1 MSKAKQKAYD
11 ELYTRLDTREGEKDL
26 YRLARQRDRDGKD
39 VQQVRVIKDR
49 DGRVLTSEE
58 SVQRRWKEYFEELM
72 NEENERE
79 KRVEGVNSV
88 EQKVD
93 KIRKD
98 KVRKA
103 LKRMKSGKAVGPDD
117 IPVEVWKWLEEAA
130 VEFLT
135 SLFNRVLENLEKA
148 YDRVPREELWY
159 CMRKSGVAEKYV
171 RVVQD
176 MYERSRTVVRC
187 AVGQTEEF
195 NVEVGLHHGS
205 ALCPFLFATV
215 MDQLSEEVRQ
225 ESPWTM
231 MFADDIVICSESREQ
246 VEEYLERW
254 RFALERR
261 GMKVSHSK
269 TEYICVNEREG
280 SGTVRLQGEEVKKVQ
295 EFKYLGSTVQSNG
308 ECGKEVKKRVQ
319 AGWNGWRKVSGV
331 LCDRKISARIKGKVY
346 RTVVRPAMLYGLE
359 TVSLRKRQES
369 ELEVAELKMLRFS
382 LGVARLDRIRNEY
395 IRGTA
400 HVGRLG
406 DKVKEARLRWFG
418 HVQRREN
425 VAVMKEY
432 NVRRHYE
439 TKHQSYASYTGAERA
454 QKFKQMAASL
464 QAQQQV
470 FFRANKIQE
479 NATAASYEV
488 AQLIAQHGKLFS
500 DGDFI
505 KQCLIKVT
513 EVMCPEKVQDFNN
526 VSLSRNTVVRRIEDL
541 SANLKLQL
549 RENACA
555 FDFYSIACDESTD
568 ATDTAQLLIFLRGV
582 DHNFCCTEELL
593 DMMSLK
599 GTTTGGNI
607 FDAVSEAI
615 EKMGLKWDKLCGVT
629 TDGAPAMT
637 GERKGMASMVCVKV
651 KESGGEAV
659 RMHCIIHQEALCA
672 KTVQLG
678 DVMNTVV
685 KTVNIIRARGLYHR
699 EFQAFLSDVDA
710 EYGDV
715 LYHSDVRW
723 LSRGSLL
730 QRFYSLRSEIDKF
743 LKEKGRPLH
752 KLSDPLWLA
761 DLAFL
766 VDLTHHLNTLNKNLQ
781 GKEQLVSHLYAHM
794 KAFCVK
800 LRLFETQLRS
810 FNAAHFP
817 ALSEI
822 KSAFPKA
829 DLSAKKEK
837 YASVITSLV
846 TEFNQ
851 RFQDFSV
858 IEKQIKLFSTPFLVD
873 AEEVEESLQLELI
886 EMQCDDSLKS
896 QHQLL
901 SLPDFY
907 QSLDHAKFPLMRR
920 HAKRMMS
927 LSPGLASPGPHPGAR
942 PGVGARSR
950 APGGRVLAC
959 GTRPGTARRNDVGP
973 PSHRPTTRRKE
984 HKGPVPCVLGS
995 GHGQGPRRPKPWT
1008 KNLALGTWNVT
1019 SLRGKEPELVRE
1031 VERSVEY
1038 PTFLE
1043 TLRGVLEGAP
1053 TGDSI
1058 VLLWDFNAHVGNDSD
1073 TWRGVI
1079 GRNGPPDLNSSGV
1092 LLLDFCASHSLSIT
1106 NTMFRH
1112 KGAHQYT
1119 WYQDTLGWRSM
1130 IDLVIVLS
1138 DLRPH
1143 VLDTRV
1149 KRGAELSTDHHLVVS
1164 WIRLRRRMP
1173 DRLGRPKRIVR
1184 VCWECL
1190 ADPSVRGVFN
1200 SHLRESFNQIPREV
1214 GDIESEWT
1222 MFSSSIVDAAIRSC
1236 GRKVSGAGRG
1246 GNRRTQWCTLE
1257 VRDAVKL
1264 KKESYRAW
1272 LARGTPEAA
1281 EAYRQAKRTTAV
1293 VVSGLG

>member
-1 MSKAKQKAYD
+1 MAAPKKRKIASECRRFQ
-11 ELYTRLDTREGEKDL
+11 TRWEN
-26 YRLARQRDRDGKD
+26 
-39 VQQVRVIKDR
+39 
-49 DGRVLTSEE
+49 
-58 SVQRRWKEYFEELM
+58 EYFFKEINGKCVCLIC
-72 NEENERE
+72 NE
-79 KRVEGVNSV
+79 
-88 EQKVD
+88 D
-93 KIRKD
+93 
-98 KVRKA
+98 
-103 LKRMKSGKAVGPDD
+103 
-117 IPVEVWKWLEEAA
+117 
-130 VEFLT
+130 
-135 SLFNRVLENLEKA
+135 
-148 YDRVPREELWY
+148 
-159 CMRKSGVAEKYV
+159 
-171 RVVQD
+171 
-176 MYERSRTVVRC
+176 
-187 AVGQTEEF
+187 
-195 NVEVGLHHGS
+195 
-205 ALCPFLFATV
+205 
-215 MDQLSEEVRQ
+215 
-225 ESPWTM
+225 
-231 MFADDIVICSESREQ
+231 
-246 VEEYLERW
+246 
-254 RFALERR
+254 
-261 GMKVSHSK
+261 
-269 TEYICVNEREG
+269 
-280 SGTVRLQGEEVKKVQ
+280 
-295 EFKYLGSTVQSNG
+295 
-308 ECGKEVKKRVQ
+308 
-319 AGWNGWRKVSGV
+319 
-331 LCDRKISARIKGKVY
+331 
-346 RTVVRPAMLYGLE
+346 
-359 TVSLRKRQES
+359 
-369 ELEVAELKMLRFS
+369 
-382 LGVARLDRIRNEY
+382 
-395 IRGTA
+395 
-400 HVGRLG
+400 
-406 DKVKEARLRWFG
+406 
-418 HVQRREN
+418 

-464 QAQQQV
+464 QAQQQF

-488 AQLIAQHGKLFS
+488 AQLIAQHGKPFS

-513 EVMCPEKVQDFNN
+513 EVMCLEKVQDFNN

-549 RENACA
+549 REKACA

-582 DHNFCCTEELL
+582 DDNFCCTEELL

-607 FDAVSEAI
+607 FDAVSEAV

-752 KLSDPLWLA
+752 ELSDPLWLA

-858 IEKQIKLFSTPFLVD
+858 IEKQIKLFSTPFLVE

-901 SLPDFY
+901 SLPDSY

-927 LSPGLASPGPHPGAR
+927 LFGSTYICEQTFSLLNQNKSR
-942 PGVGARSR
+942 LRSR
-950 APGGRVLAC
+950 
-959 GTRPGTARRNDVGP
+959 
-973 PSHRPTTRRKE
+973 
-984 HKGPVPCVLGS
+984 
-995 GHGQGPRRPKPWT
+995 
-1008 KNLALGTWNVT
+1008 
-1019 SLRGKEPELVRE
+1019 
-1031 VERSVEY
+1031 
-1038 PTFLE
+1038 
-1043 TLRGVLEGAP
+1043 
-1053 TGDSI
+1053 
-1058 VLLWDFNAHVGNDSD
+1058 
-1073 TWRGVI
+1073 
-1079 GRNGPPDLNSSGV
+1079 
-1092 LLLDFCASHSLSIT
+1092 
-1106 NTMFRH
+1106 M
-1112 KGAHQYT
+1112 
-1119 WYQDTLGWRSM
+1119 
-1130 IDLVIVLS
+1130 
-1138 DLRPH
+1138 
-1143 VLDTRV
+1143 
-1149 KRGAELSTDHHLVVS
+1149 TD
-1164 WIRLRRRMP
+1164 
-1173 DRLGRPKRIVR
+1173 
-1184 VCWECL
+1184 
-1190 ADPSVRGVFN
+1190 
-1200 SHLRESFNQIPREV
+1200 SHLCEVLRVSTTKLSPDIP
-1214 GDIESEWT
+1214 
-1222 MFSSSIVDAAIRSC
+1222 AILQSKGQHHC
-1236 GRKVSGAGRG
+1236 SH
-1246 GNRRTQWCTLE
+1246 
-1257 VRDAVKL
+1257 
-1264 KKESYRAW
+1264 
-1272 LARGTPEAA
+1272 
-1281 EAYRQAKRTTAV
+1281 
-1293 VVSGLG
+1293 

>member
-1 MSKAKQKAYD
+1 MA
-11 ELYTRLDTREGEKDL
+11 
-26 YRLARQRDRDGKD
+26 
-39 VQQVRVIKDR
+39 VV
-49 DGRVLTSEE
+49 
-58 SVQRRWKEYFEELM
+58 
-72 NEENERE
+72 
-79 KRVEGVNSV
+79 VNP
-88 EQKVD
+88 
-93 KIRKD
+93 
-98 KVRKA
+98 
-103 LKRMKSGKAVGPDD
+103 G
-117 IPVEVWKWLEEAA
+117 
-130 VEFLT
+130 
-135 SLFNRVLENLEKA
+135 
-148 YDRVPREELWY
+148 
-159 CMRKSGVAEKYV
+159 
-171 RVVQD
+171 
-176 MYERSRTVVRC
+176 
-187 AVGQTEEF
+187 
-195 NVEVGLHHGS
+195 
-205 ALCPFLFATV
+205 
-215 MDQLSEEVRQ
+215 
-225 ESPWTM
+225 
-231 MFADDIVICSESREQ
+231 
-246 VEEYLERW
+246 
-254 RFALERR
+254 
-261 GMKVSHSK
+261 
-269 TEYICVNEREG
+269 
-280 SGTVRLQGEEVKKVQ
+280 
-295 EFKYLGSTVQSNG
+295 
-308 ECGKEVKKRVQ
+308 
-319 AGWNGWRKVSGV
+319 
-331 LCDRKISARIKGKVY
+331 
-346 RTVVRPAMLYGLE
+346 
-359 TVSLRKRQES
+359 
-369 ELEVAELKMLRFS
+369 
-382 LGVARLDRIRNEY
+382 LDRS
-395 IRGTA
+395 
-400 HVGRLG
+400 
-406 DKVKEARLRWFG
+406 D
-418 HVQRREN
+418 

-927 LSPGLASPGPHPGAR
+927 LFGSTYICEQTFSLLNQNKSR
-942 PGVGARSR
+942 LRSR
-950 APGGRVLAC
+950 
-959 GTRPGTARRNDVGP
+959 
-973 PSHRPTTRRKE
+973 
-984 HKGPVPCVLGS
+984 
-995 GHGQGPRRPKPWT
+995 
-1008 KNLALGTWNVT
+1008 
-1019 SLRGKEPELVRE
+1019 
-1031 VERSVEY
+1031 
-1038 PTFLE
+1038 
-1043 TLRGVLEGAP
+1043 
-1053 TGDSI
+1053 
-1058 VLLWDFNAHVGNDSD
+1058 
-1073 TWRGVI
+1073 
-1079 GRNGPPDLNSSGV
+1079 
-1092 LLLDFCASHSLSIT
+1092 
-1106 NTMFRH
+1106 M
-1112 KGAHQYT
+1112 
-1119 WYQDTLGWRSM
+1119 
-1130 IDLVIVLS
+1130 
-1138 DLRPH
+1138 
-1143 VLDTRV
+1143 
-1149 KRGAELSTDHHLVVS
+1149 TD
-1164 WIRLRRRMP
+1164 
-1173 DRLGRPKRIVR
+1173 
-1184 VCWECL
+1184 
-1190 ADPSVRGVFN
+1190 
-1200 SHLRESFNQIPREV
+1200 SHLCEVLRVSTTKLSPDIP
-1214 GDIESEWT
+1214 
-1222 MFSSSIVDAAIRSC
+1222 AILQSKGQHHC
-1236 GRKVSGAGRG
+1236 SH
-1246 GNRRTQWCTLE
+1246 
-1257 VRDAVKL
+1257 
-1264 KKESYRAW
+1264 
-1272 LARGTPEAA
+1272 
-1281 EAYRQAKRTTAV
+1281 
-1293 VVSGLG
+1293 